1 MSRAVGHVR
10 SGVVL
15 LTSLCWAGLAQEER
29 IRADAELYSAEQ
41 RAKGAKLQADT
52 ELAKQLAIMR
62 ATREIVEATGN
73 KTSFIPWNMK
83 VDLREGSAGS
93 DRGYHLS
100 EASSALSPDEALA
113 RNALV
118 GH

>member
-73 KTSFIPWNMK
+73 KTSFIPWNMA
-83 VDLREGSAGS
+83 VNLQEGAVTADHSYSLFNPAAGG
-93 DRGYHLS
+93 RK
-100 EASSALSPDEALA
+100 
-113 RNALV
+113 
-118 GH
+118 

>member
-1 MSRAVGHVR
+1 
-10 SGVVL
+10 
-15 LTSLCWAGLAQEER
+15 
-29 IRADAELYSAEQ
+29 
-41 RAKGAKLQADT
+41 
-52 ELAKQLAIMR
+52 MR
-62 ATREIVEATGN
+62 ATREIVEAAGN

-93 DRGYHLS
+93 DHGYHLS